1 MWTECEL
8 NNLDKEDKLLFTE
21 KKKIIAGKMLAFLV
35 NKVMQNRIIGSQ
47 FSLIKI
53 TFSNHHFCCC
63 KRLGEGICADKHMI

>member
-8 NNLDKEDKLLFTE
+8 NDLDNEHELVFTE
-21 KKKIIAGKMLAFLV
+21 KKQIRVGKRLALLV

-53 TFSNHHFCCC
+53 TLFFKITVSAISRGQV
-63 KRLGEGICADKHMI
+63 KEL